1 MRTYQDSFL
10 EGTMAN
16 YPIDGAESMVFRVL
30 TLNREKYAKASAP
43 AKIGMQSFNSML
55 SESITHQENSGEQS
69 LSDTNTMQHEVM
81 KLVVMLQHQM
91 NTDFF
96 NAFYESD
103 PVNPS
108 YDDSMNWIKDVGI
121 GDDMDLSLSKIQ
133 QHTNTILREPD
144 YSAPGLD
151 GVIERA
157 SETYDVDADLIRA
170 VIKAESNFDPE
181 ATSPNGAMG
190 LMQLMPETANELGV
204 KNAYDPVENIHAG
217 TRYLKNLLDRY
228 EGNIPLSLAAYNW
241 GMGNVEKPTSR
252 IPRETQDYIARVNRY
267 YQKAKA

>member
-1 MRTYQDSFL
+1 
-10 EGTMAN
+10 MAN
-16 YPIDGAESMVFRVL
+16 YPIDGAESMVSRMV
-30 TLNREKYAKASAP
+30 TIASEKYTKADAP
-43 AKIGMQSFNSML
+43 AKKGKQSFNSML
-55 SESITHQENSGEQS
+55 SESITRNENSGKQS
-69 LSDTNTMQHEVM
+69 LSDISTMQHEVM
-81 KLVVMLQHQM
+81 KLLVIMQHQM

-96 NAFYESD
+96 NAFDESGPD
-103 PVNPS
+103 NPS
-108 YDDSMNWIKDVGI
+108 NDDAMNWIKDVGI

-133 QHTNTILREPD
+133 QYTTLSEPD
-144 YSAPGLD
+144 YSVPGLN
-151 GVIERA
+151 GVIEKA
-157 SETYDVDADLIRA
+157 SKTYDVDADLIRA

-181 ATSPNGAMG
+181 ATSSKGAMG

-241 GMGNVEKPTSR
+241 GMGNVEKPDSR